1 MSIGFYQIILA
12 VGILTFSI
20 LLLLGAGYLAI
31 YIFKQ
36 NPSFKKYITKKNVII
51 ISLAY
56 IVLVSFISGKNA
68 AFGIGA
74 FLTPFIVSLINSFFR
89 NNFKFKK
96 TFDEKFYQFF
106 LGVLG
111 FGFIST
117 TISAIF

>member
-20 LLLLGAGYLAI
+20 SLLLGAGYLAI

-74 FLTPFIVSLINSFFR
+74 FFTPFIVSLINSFF
-89 NNFKFKK
+89 
-96 TFDEKFYQFF
+96 
-106 LGVLG
+106 
-111 FGFIST
+111 
-117 TISAIF
+117 